1 MSQYQVG
8 DLKYAGWVNMLKTVN
23 DVVNRLIEYYKPEKI
38 ILYGSSSI
46 ERRKQDSD
54 VDLLIVKDTDRRL
67 LERQI
72 EVESILSDRLLPL
85 DIIVYTPK
93 EVRFLYS
100 IGSPFIEEVMEKGRL
115 LYMRKATS
123 SWIKEAKD
131 ELDSATILYEHG
143 KYRGA
148 CYHSQ
153 QSVEKGLKALIL
165 EKGEKPGRVHDI
177 VELLNEVTKKGWKI
191 SFAIDDAVFLNSIYK
206 GRYPTEEGLLPYGEP
221 SHDDTERAI
230 VVAKTFIE
238 KLLNLLNE

>member
-1 MSQYQVG
+1 
-8 DLKYAGWVNMLKTVN
+8 MLKTVN
-23 DVVNRLIEYYKPEKI
+23 DVVNRIVEYYKPEKI
-38 ILYGSSSI
+38 ILYGSYNT
-46 ERRKQDSD
+46 ENRKKDSD
-54 VDLLIVKDTDRRL
+54 IDLLIVKDTDSRLIERL
-67 LERQI
+67 LE
-72 EVESILSDRLLPL
+72 VESLLSDRTVPP

-93 EVRFLYS
+93 EIRFLYS
-100 IGSPFIEEVMEKGRL
+100 IGSPFIEEIMEKGRL

-131 ELDSATILYEHG
+131 ELDSVTILYDHG

-191 SFAIDDAVFLNSIYK
+191 SFAIDDAVFLNSISK
-206 GRYPTEEGLLPYGEP
+206 GRNPTEEGLLPYGEP

-238 KLLNLLNE
+238 KLLSILSE

>member
-1 MSQYQVG
+1 
-8 DLKYAGWVNMLKTVN
+8 MLKTVN
-23 DVVNRLIEYYKPEKI
+23 DVVNRIVEYYKPEKI
-38 ILYGSSSI
+38 ILYGTYNT
-46 ERRKQDSD
+46 ENGKKGSD
-54 VDLLIVKDTDRRL
+54 IDLLIVKDTDSRLIERL
-67 LERQI
+67 LE
-72 EVESILSDRLLPL
+72 VESLLSDRTVPP

-93 EVRFLYS
+93 EIRFLYS
-100 IGSPFIEEVMEKGRL
+100 IGSPFIEEIMEKWRL

-131 ELDSATILYEHG
+131 ELDSVTILYDHG

-191 SFAIDDAVFLNSIYK
+191 SFAIDDAVFLNSISK
-206 GRYPTEEGLLPYGEP
+206 GRNPTEEGLLPYGEP

-238 KLLNLLNE
+238 KLLSILSE